1 MLISF
6 FLTPKQDVVILSTRN
21 TMRQALEK
29 MEFHRYSAVPIIDE
43 EGKYISTVTEGDLL
57 WKIKNT
63 RGLTFEDT
71 HKILL
76 TDVPNHFQNVA
87 VSINAKMEHLIDLA
101 KTQNFVPVVDD
112 NGVFIGIVK
121 RSEIIEYC
129 AKLLKDKGHLTK
141 D

>member
-129 AKLLKDKGHLTK
+129 AKLLQDKGHLVK
-141 D
+141 N